1 MFNRIKL
8 PAAVI
13 ISSMALAACGG
24 DSAVQNGRLAI
35 SLTDAPAC
43 GYDAVNVTVEKIRVH
58 QSGTAN
64 DNDAGWSEIVLN
76 PAKRVNLVNLTNG
89 VLEKLGE
96 VPLTRGKYTQLRL
109 VLAENSAAA
118 PFANSVVPT
127 GGQEVALTTPSGSKS
142 GEKLIHQ
149 FEVADGTLVDL
160 VMDFDACKSIVAR
173 GNGAFNL
180 KPVIAVVP
188 KVVSGAITGFVDPA
202 ITNSI
207 VTAQQ
212 AGKVVK
218 ATYPDATGKF
228 TLGPVVAGTY
238 DVAITADGRAAGVV
252 TGVTVAA
259 GNTVKVSDNT
269 AAAPAITL
277 PASAAG
283 TVSGNVTFSATAPTD
298 GAVVSARQ
306 TLSTGTVFEVRF
318 TNTNAPTGAYTT
330 GLPLDAPRFS
340 AFGSGALPLVL
351 NADPAAAAKYTL
363 RASATGYA
371 TSPDAAVTATG
382 AGVVQNFT
390 LNP

>member
-1 MFNRIKL
+1 MFNKIKL

-13 ISSMALAACGG
+13 FSSLILAACGG

-43 GYDAVNVTVEKIRVH
+43 GYDAVNITVEKIRIH

-64 DNDAGWSEIVLN
+64 ENDSGWSEIVLN

-96 VPLTRGKYTQLRL
+96 VPLAQGKYTQLRL
-109 VLAENSAAA
+109 VLAENSTTN
-118 PFANSVVPT
+118 PLANSVVPT
-127 GGQEVALTTPSGSKS
+127 GKQEVALTTPSGTKS
-142 GEKLIHQ
+142 GEKLIQ
-149 FEVADGTLVDL
+149 AFDVADGTLVDL
-160 VMDFDACKSIVAR
+160 VLDFDACKSIVAR

-202 ITNSI
+202 IANSI

-228 TLGPVVAGTY
+228 TLGPVIAGTY
-238 DVAITADGRAAGVV
+238 DVTITAEGRAAGVV
-252 TGVTVAA
+252 TGVPVTA
-259 GNTVKVSDNT
+259 GSTVKVSDNT

-283 TVSGNVTFSATAPTD
+283 AVSGNVTFSAAAPAD

-306 TLSTGTVFEVRF
+306 TLTSGTVFEAKF
-318 TNTNAPTGAYTT
+318 ANTNITTGAYT
-330 GLPLDAPRFS
+330 LSVPLDAPRVG
-340 AFGSGALPLVL
+340 AYGSGVLPLVL
-351 NADPAAAAKYTL
+351 NADPGAAAKYTL
-363 RASATGYA
+363 RASATGYT